1 MRAIK
6 GVDRHMGLHAPYG
19 SHAVEGMPR
28 AATETGGESVR
39 LIPWKTLSAV
49 LMVSCAPAL
58 AVNVAPATDVSAQ
71 IFINA
76 SQLDRGDVTSADE
89 DPALD
94 LKRTFITLDH
104 RFNQNWSAQV
114 TTDVQWL
121 RNDDPS
127 DVWLRH
133 AYLQRSFG
141 KGRWLRLGN
150 APTAWIQQESMREG
164 YRYIDAGLIA
174 RTKMGAPADYGA
186 HVQYVRGDFTYAAS
200 IVTGAGFQRPRLGK
214 RADVEMRLGWTPGK
228 RLELAVGG
236 YRGTRAQDAGH
247 KPREHTARRW
257 NAMASWVGER
267 GRIGGQ
273 YFHADNWTRVTKPGD
288 DDQRG
293 WSAWA
298 SHQITPRYALFTRHD
313 MTRMS
318 LDIDP
323 RMQERYHVIG
333 VEWKPNRHL
342 RLAAV
347 GKRVLQEMANV
358 RIESHEAGLWTQL
371 AF

>member
-1 MRAIK
+1 M
-6 GVDRHMGLHAPYG
+6 L
-19 SHAVEGMPR
+19 
-28 AATETGGESVR
+28 
-39 LIPWKTLSAV
+39 
-49 LMVSCAPAL
+49 SCAPAL

-164 YRYIDAGLIA
+164 YRYIDAA
-174 RTKMGAPADYGA
+174 
-186 HVQYVRGDFTYAAS
+186 
-200 IVTGAGFQRPRLGK
+200 
-214 RADVEMRLGWTPGK
+214 
-228 RLELAVGG
+228 
-236 YRGTRAQDAGH
+236 
-247 KPREHTARRW
+247 
-257 NAMASWVGER
+257 
-267 GRIGGQ
+267 
-273 YFHADNWTRVTKPGD
+273 
-288 DDQRG
+288 
-293 WSAWA
+293 
-298 SHQITPRYALFTRHD
+298 
-313 MTRMS
+313 
-318 LDIDP
+318 
-323 RMQERYHVIG
+323 
-333 VEWKPNRHL
+333 
-342 RLAAV
+342 
-347 GKRVLQEMANV
+347 
-358 RIESHEAGLWTQL
+358 
-371 AF
+371 